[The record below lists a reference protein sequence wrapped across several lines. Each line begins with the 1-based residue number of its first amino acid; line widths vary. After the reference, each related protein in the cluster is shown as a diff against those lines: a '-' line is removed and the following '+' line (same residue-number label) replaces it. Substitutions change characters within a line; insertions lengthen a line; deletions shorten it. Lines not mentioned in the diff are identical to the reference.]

1 MTRTYIKNGVIRSF
15 KIEYDKV
22 IATIQIAG
30 RWVSNP
36 LLTDILADGWTEYTP
51 PAPEPYLPTYS
62 ELVEQYIREHGYET
76 YGAELAII
84 NNYSQDPTT
93 YAAAYADYMQTRQA
107 AKVWANAQPHRE
119 ENTL

>member
-1 MTRTYIKNGVIRSF
+1 MTRTFIKNGFIRSF
-15 KIEYDKV
+15 KIEYNKV

-36 LLTDILADGWTEYTP
+36 LLTDIIADGWTEYTP
-51 PAPEPYLPTYS
+51 PTPEPYLPTYS
-62 ELVEQYIREHGYET
+62 ELVEQYIRENGYPT
-76 YGAELAII
+76 YGAELAVL
-84 NNYSQDPTT
+84 NNHAADPDA

-107 AKVWANAQPHRE
+107 AKEWANAQPHRE